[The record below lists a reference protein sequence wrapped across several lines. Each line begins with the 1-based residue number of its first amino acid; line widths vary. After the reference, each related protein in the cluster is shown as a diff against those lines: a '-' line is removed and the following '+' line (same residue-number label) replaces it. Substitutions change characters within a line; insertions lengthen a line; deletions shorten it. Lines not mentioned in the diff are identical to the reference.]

1 MIFNCLQNILGFQYE
16 YKIPDDYDYGI
27 FKNGTWT
34 GIVGELLEEKIDM
47 SAAAMSIT
55 L

>member
-1 MIFNCLQNILGFQYE
+1 MFKYLQNILGFQYE
-16 YKIPDDYDYGI
+16 YKIPDDHGYGT

-34 GIVGELLEEKIDM
+34 GVVGELLEEKVDM
-47 SAAAMSIT
+47 STVALSMT